1 MRKLPILILLSGA
14 IASFCMAEE
23 RAVAP
28 EPTPLSTGEADAIV
42 EVRMNARAAAETA
55 RREALEA
62 EAAYAEWEAA
72 KGDGTKTIYRRVAPP
87 PAPTVTRQAETVQH
101 EWTEAE
107 IAEFLRQEAERKPSI
122 NISLSATVY
131 DREITEI
138 RLWHEG
144 EQYRALSNVAF
155 NHLQFIGNFEDET
168 AYWSFFGM
176 VDAVDSEEESR
187 IAAQARAFGY
197 DYTPRPRPDKTLF
210 ASLEEPEYLLL
221 AERGQTVPEAVI
233 AQLDAIHVYYLT
245 NERRLAIEHQ
255 RATALAEAQRK
266 WREENPEPPKDTVIN
281 FWPIRSN
288 SERVSPVRATT
299 TTRTI
304 SEEVSR

>member
-1 MRKLPILILLSGA
+1 
-14 IASFCMAEE
+14 MAEE

-42 EVRMNARAAAETA
+42 EARMNARAAAETA

-62 EAAYAEWEAA
+62 KAAYAEWEAA

-87 PAPTVTRQAETVQH
+87 PAPPVTREAPTVQR

-107 IAEFLRQEAERKPSI
+107 IAEFLRLEAERKPSV
-122 NISLSATVY
+122 NSSLSATVY
-131 DREITEI
+131 DGDITEI

-155 NHLQFIGNFEDET
+155 RHLQFVSHFEDET
-168 AYWSFFGM
+168 AYWSSLGM
-176 VDAVDSEEESR
+176 VDTVDWEAEAK
-187 IAAQARAFGY
+187 IAEQARAFGY
-197 DYTPRPRPDKTLF
+197 DYTPRPRPEKTLF
-210 ASLEEPEYLLL
+210 ASLDEPEYLLL
-221 AERGQTVPEAVI
+221 AERGQTVPEAVL

-255 RATALAEAQRK
+255 RATALAEANRK
-266 WREENPEPPKDTVIN
+266 WREENPEEPKDTVIN

-288 SERVSPVRATT
+288 SERVSPVRSSTT
-299 TTRTI
+299 SI
-304 SEEVSR
+304 IHSEGVSQ

>member
-1 MRKLPILILLSGA
+1 
-14 IASFCMAEE
+14 MAEE
-23 RAVAP
+23 RAVALDT
-28 EPTPLSTGEADAIV
+28 TPLSTGEADAIV
-42 EVRMNARAAAETA
+42 EARMNARTAAETA
-55 RREALEA
+55 RWEALEA

-72 KGDGTKTIYRRVAPP
+72 KSDGTKTIYRRVAPP
-87 PAPTVTRQAETVQH
+87 PAPSVTRQVEAVQR

-107 IAEFLRQEAERKPSI
+107 LAEFLRLEAERKPLI

-131 DREITEI
+131 DREVTEI

-144 EQYRALSNVAF
+144 ERYHALSNVAF
-155 NHLQFIGNFEDET
+155 SHLQFIGNFEDES

-176 VDAVDSEEESR
+176 VDTVDSEKEAT
-187 IAAQARAFGY
+187 IAQQARAFGY

-210 ASLEEPEYLLL
+210 ASLDEPEYLLL
-221 AERGQTVPEAVI
+221 TERGQRVPEAVL

-255 RATALAEAQRK
+255 RATAIAEAQRK
-266 WREENPEPPKDTVIN
+266 WREENPEEPKDTVIN

-288 SERVSPVRATT
+288 SERVFPVRATAT
-299 TTRTI
+299 SSTL

>member
-1 MRKLPILILLSGA
+1 MRNLSLPILLTGG

-28 EPTPLSTGEADAIV
+28 EPNPLSTGEAEAIV
-42 EVRMNARAAAETA
+42 EARMNARTAAETA

-87 PAPTVTRQAETVQH
+87 PAPPVTREAETVRR
-101 EWTEAE
+101 EWAEAE
-107 IAEFLRQEAERKPSI
+107 IAEFLRLEAERKPSV

-131 DREITEI
+131 DDEVTEI

-155 NHLQFIGNFEDET
+155 THLQFIGNFEDET

-176 VDAVDSEEESR
+176 VDTVDGEEEAK
-187 IAAQARAFGY
+187 IAEQARAFGY
-197 DYTPRPRPDKTLF
+197 DYTPRPRPDKSLV
-210 ASLEEPEYLLL
+210 ASLDEPEYLLL
-221 AERGQTVPEAVI
+221 AERGQTVPEAVL

-245 NERRLAIEHQ
+245 HERRLAIEHQ
-255 RATALAEAQRK
+255 RPPPSPRPTASGGR
-266 WREENPEPPKDTVIN
+266 RTPK
-281 FWPIRSN
+281 
-288 SERVSPVRATT
+288 SP
-299 TTRTI
+299 RTP
-304 SEEVSR
+304 